1 MASHMSSGPNDFIST
16 LQKSRLYAQCTSC
29 RHEFKLSDALLFDG
43 RASFPAPAQ
52 ERRQEMESELDNGF
66 ADLVRRKEKALA
78 ASETAAASIGVGK
91 IVEKVF
97 FTHKDFSIDPS
108 DCRFLAEPVDVI
120 AFNGV
125 AQNRVDS
132 ITFMEVKTGG
142 ARLNAHQKQ
151 IRDAVEDKKVK
162 WKVL

>member
-1 MASHMSSGPNDFIST
+1 MSSGPSDFIST
-16 LQKSRLYAQCTSC
+16 LQKSRLYARCTGC
-29 RHEFKLSDALLFDG
+29 GHGFKLSDALLFDG
-43 RASFPAPAQ
+43 RVPFPTPAQ
-52 ERRQEMESELDNGF
+52 ERRQQMESELKDRFEN
-66 ADLVRRKEKALA
+66 LVRQKEKART
-78 ASETAAASIGVGK
+78 ASETAAASIGIGK

-108 DCRFLAEPVDVI
+108 DCRFMAEPIDVI

-125 AQNRVDS
+125 AQNRVDG

-142 ARLNAHQKQ
+142 ARLNRHQKQ
-151 IRDAVEDKKVK
+151 IRDAVKDKKVR